1 MVSIGGWS
9 GCSFCSDLFASAI
22 HRENFARTT
31 ATLFHEYD
39 IDGIDLDWEYPVI
52 EGYPGHKYDPAD
64 KNNFTELIKTLRK
77 NWATIRY

>member
-9 GCSFCSDLFASAI
+9 GCSFCSDLFASPT

-31 ATLFHEYD
+31 ATLFREYD
-39 IDGIDLDWEYPVI
+39 IDGIDLDWEYPAI

-64 KNNFTELIKTLRK
+64 KNNFTELIKALR
-77 NWATIRY
+77 NGWATTRF